1 MLQTIAQHRT
11 INTGPSAFAFPLV
24 RLSSVPGALGNV
36 HHNIRAVRGILVQW
50 PRQSATNVV
59 ASVFRKLQTKRL
71 RHAEMTEPE
80 IMMEI
85 MIITSEREQGDV
97 QGCKQCAEQENPSVV
112 VELLDAAASGRFHG
126 EWTLGGRVGKEVAAP
141 AVWMETLFAEVRARL
156 QQ

>member
-1 MLQTIAQHRT
+1 MFITTFALFV
-11 INTGPSAFAFPLV
+11 AFVCNGLV
-24 RLSSVPGALGNV
+24 SQQLMPWHPCS
-36 HHNIRAVRGILVQW
+36 
-50 PRQSATNVV
+50 
-59 ASVFRKLQTKRL
+59 RKLQTKRL

-112 VELLDAAASGRFHG
+112 IALLDAAASGRFHG
-126 EWTLGGRVGKEVAAP
+126 EWTLGGKERVGKEVAAP
-141 AVWMETLFAEVRARL
+141 VVWTETSIAEVRARL